1 MRHRAGR
8 NSVSIFESMDAQYS
22 CTFLASCQ
30 GDLDTG
36 IVHSK
41 CRRLPLHA
49 FWHFTVDMHSGGSV
63 LYRTPIPFS
72 LVLFP
77 FSLFHFP
84 FSDEHIRKGC
94 LLRIPNSKFEIPV
107 TGGNHLT
114 DVSHIYRLV
123 SHEISSPFLLASSEV
138 HGCFGPGRQLFLR
151 LSRFTLGYMSLCL
164 LLK

>member
-1 MRHRAGR
+1 MIFQRLFQRQHMFGWEDTMDLVTGARLAEVWRWQMNSILVMRHRAGR

-114 DVSHIYRLV
+114 DVSHIY
-123 SHEISSPFLLASSEV
+123 
-138 HGCFGPGRQLFLR
+138 
-151 LSRFTLGYMSLCL
+151 M
-164 LLK
+164 